1 MWVGHSDMQLAI
13 TPAGERLLADLDRPT
28 PASVYEVPG
37 FMAELAAFL
46 ERWGPGVGD
55 ERLPT
60 LKRNLA
66 YLIDLAAHE
75 AQRLERERLRASVA
89 VLIEDE
95 CTDEPTMEAALALL
109 ADPAPRTP
117 RGTSSRAR

>member
-1 MWVGHSDMQLAI
+1 
-13 TPAGERLLADLDRPT
+13 
-28 PASVYEVPG
+28 
-37 FMAELAAFL
+37 MAELTAFL
-46 ERWGPGVGD
+46 EQWAPAVGED
-55 ERLPT
+55 RQPT

-66 YLIDLAAHE
+66 FLIDLATHE